1 MTGRKMEVRH
11 IDGFAQSL
19 YSTILSKQ
27 ETRDQLPDDELK
39 ARILKAG
46 ADFVRYVSD
55 NLNDSNAVV
64 YTCIEWP
71 QSGALV
77 RGIIFAYNPR
87 HPNDPEYG
95 TPGFHREYTGQGHR
109 VDGIF
114 TWEQAEG
121 DFHAYALAQ
130 FGRPQAVE

>member
-1 MTGRKMEVRH
+1 MTGRKMEVRNV
-11 IDGFAQSL
+11 DGFAQSL

-27 ETRDQLPDDELK
+27 ETRDQLPDEALK
-39 ARILKAG
+39 ARIKQAG
-46 ADFVRYVSD
+46 TDFIKYIAE
-55 NLNDSNAVV
+55 NLNDANAVV

-71 QSGALV
+71 QVGSLV
-77 RGIIFAYNPR
+77 RGFIFAYNPR
-87 HPNDPEYG
+87 HINDPEYG

-109 VDGIF
+109 VDGIL

>member
-11 IDGFAQSL
+11 VDGFAQSL

-27 ETRDQLPDDELK
+27 ETRDQFPDEALK
-39 ARILKAG
+39 ARIVQAG
-46 ADFVRYVSD
+46 TDFVRYVSD
-55 NLNDSNAVV
+55 NLNDTNAVV

-71 QSGALV
+71 QAGSLV
-77 RGIIFAYNPR
+77 RGFIFAYNPR
-87 HPNDPEYG
+87 HISDPEYG
-95 TPGFHREYTGQGHR
+95 TPGFCREYTGQGHR
-109 VDGIF
+109 FDDIL

>member
-1 MTGRKMEVRH
+1 MTGRKMEVRNV
-11 IDGFAQSL
+11 DGFAQSL

-27 ETRDQLPDDELK
+27 ETRDQLPDEALK
-39 ARILKAG
+39 ARIKQAG
-46 ADFVRYVSD
+46 TDFIKYIAE
-55 NLNDSNAVV
+55 NLNDANAVV

-71 QSGALV
+71 QVGSLA
-77 RGIIFAYNPR
+77 RGFIFAYNPR
-87 HPNDPEYG
+87 HINDPEYG

-109 VDGIF
+109 VDGIL